1 MKLFQGEDILRT
13 VHIIAT
19 IADRDKCVM
28 DALIAR
34 AVEIASQRGIHHLHY
49 GDWAYRGLGAF
60 RVKFGFERHDCPRYF
75 VPLNA
80 KGAVALKLGLHRPF
94 RERVPRSV
102 KDRAANL
109 RNRWNAWRHGG
120 KPGETKSPAD
130 E

>member
-1 MKLFQGEDILRT
+1 

-19 IADRDKCVM
+19 LADRDKCVM

-34 AVEIASQRGIHHLHY
+34 AVEIAGSRGIHHLHY

-60 RVKFGFERHDCPRYF
+60 RVKFGFERHDCSCYF

-80 KGAVALKLGLHRPF
+80 KGALAIKLGLHRPF

-102 KDRAANL
+102 KDRVAGL
-109 RNRWNAWRHGG
+109 RNRWNTWRHGAG
-120 KPGETKSPAD
+120 RGAVGDSAAE
-130 E
+130 